1 MMKYRFPLSLIAI
14 LAGLFSFI
22 PSCGGGGAGNSNG
35 SGACST
41 NTGAGWVTIDAPA
54 ATTPDSAF
62 IRLTGT
68 AFISPT
74 WYRCCSGSADDTGV
88 TISWSNSA
96 SGSSGIAYHAVEICY
111 FFFQPYL
118 CNHTWSAT
126 VPLALGSNT
135 ITVTA
140 SDPGTNS
147 GSSCL
152 TATRTPDL
160 SPPMVYSVNPPD
172 GTPNAW
178 VGATVSAD
186 FSEVMLSTSIT
197 PSTFTFS
204 GPGNVPLTG
213 TISTTQIYSSSL
225 SQFYT
230 RADFQPL
237 AALDVFAT
245 YTATIDG
252 SVKDYAGGN
261 SMGQAYTW
269 HFTTGAPI
277 SGRITH
283 PDGSG
288 YGGVT
293 VKIVEAATGAGS
305 FVYTDSAGNFMF
317 VAPRSGTYTITP
329 FDSTCGTCLFTPT
342 SRTATVNTTAVSG
355 QDFIE

>member
-1 MMKYRFPLSLIAI
+1 MKYRFPLSLIAI

-88 TISWSNSA
+88 TISWSNPA

-140 SDPGTNS
+140 SDPGTNR

>member
-88 TISWSNSA
+88 TISWSNPA

-140 SDPGTNS
+140 SDPGTNR

-160 SPPMVYSVNPPD
+160 SPPTVYSVNPPD

>member
-1 MMKYRFPLSLIAI
+1 MIRYGFPLSLITI
-14 LAGLFSFI
+14 LAGLLSI
-22 PSCGGGGAGNSNG
+22 MPSCGGGGAGGSNG
-35 SGACST
+35 SSDCS
-41 NTGAGWVTIDAPA
+41 NKTGAGWVTIDARA
-54 ATTPDSAF
+54 ATTPDSSF

-88 TISWSNSA
+88 TISWSNPV
-96 SGSSGIAYHAVEICY
+96 SGNSGIAYHAVEICY
-111 FFFQPYL
+111 LLFYPYL

-126 VPLALGSNT
+126 VPLALGDNT

-160 SPPMVYSVNPPD
+160 SPPTVYSVNPPD
-172 GTPNAW
+172 GTLNAW
-178 VGATVSAD
+178 PGTTVSAD
-186 FSEVMLSTSIT
+186 FSEAMLSTSIT
-197 PSTFTFS
+197 PSIFTLS
-204 GPGNVPLTG
+204 GPGNVPLAG
-213 TISTTQIYSSSL
+213 TINTTQMYSSSP
-225 SQFYT
+225 SRFYT
-230 RADFQPL
+230 RADFHPF

-283 PDGSG
+283 PDGSS

-293 VKIVEAATGAGS
+293 VKIVETATGAVS
-305 FVYTDSAGNFMF
+305 FVYTDSEGNFMF

-342 SRTATVNTTAVSG
+342 SRTVMVNTTEVSG